1 MMVMLRLRLL
11 VSRTGRLTGDEPIK
25 TEEETTQC
33 ELAHIA
39 RRNEALV
46 QQLHPSS
53 QEAPMSEQLLFAAF
67 ASRNRAMSFA
77 TAIAVVLLA
86 PPAAKAQTP
95 SDLTEIVTPDIRAS
109 GVAAPQPAL
118 RPHSITVTGD
128 GQMGPGI
135 DPGASENRPQL
146 STDGRARELDQDLE
160 VIAEPDDAVVN
171 ARP

>member
-1 MMVMLRLRLL
+1 
-11 VSRTGRLTGDEPIK
+11 
-25 TEEETTQC
+25 
-33 ELAHIA
+33 
-39 RRNEALV
+39 
-46 QQLHPSS
+46 
-53 QEAPMSEQLLFAAF
+53 MSDQFVFAAF

-77 TAIAVVLLA
+77 AAVAAVLLA

-135 DPGASENRPQL
+135 DPGASGNRPQV
-146 STDGRARELDQDLE
+146 STDGLARELDQDLE
-160 VIAEPDDAVVN
+160 DIAEPDDAVVN
-171 ARP
+171 AKP